1 MTCSG
6 APKCRRKGADKIQN
20 GLIMMDIRWLLVVRV
35 DLLRQHSIMFGLV
48 VPGLRRQKARLRG
61 SASDKI

>member
-1 MTCSG
+1 
-6 APKCRRKGADKIQN
+6 
-20 GLIMMDIRWLLVVRV
+20 MMDIRWLLVVRV